1 MAGQP
6 IYILAD
12 GSQVT
17 RGRDAQS
24 NNIMAGKAVANAVRT
39 TLGPKGMDKMLV
51 DSMGDVVITN
61 DGATI
66 LKEMD
71 IEHPTAKMIVEVAKT
86 QDDEVG
92 DGTTTAAVLAG
103 EFLSKAEELLK
114 KGVHPTIIATGYRQ
128 AAKRAVE
135 IVNGISIDISRDDT
149 EALIKVAKTAI
160 TGKGAE
166 SHKDMLAEL
175 TVEAVSLI
183 GEETDDGYVADVSD
197 IKIEKQPGESVGES
211 KLVKGLVL
219 DKARTHPNMPEKIE
233 DAKILVLSIPVEFKK
248 TEMDAEIKI
257 SSPDQMQMFLDQ
269 EEKMVKQMTDKI
281 LNSGANV
288 VFCQKG
294 IDDLAQYY
302 LEKAGVYAAKRL
314 KKSDLD
320 RICEATGATNI
331 QDIDEITANDLG
343 SADLVEERDIKG
355 NKMTYITGCREK
367 KAVSIILHG
376 GTQHVVDSLQHAMDD
391 ALHVVAVALEDG
403 KVVAGGGSPEVEL
416 SMRLGEY
423 ASSLSGRE
431 QLAVAKF
438 AEAFEVIPETLAEN
452 SGYDPINKLVELR
465 SKHEEGNKRMGL
477 NVYTGEVVDMWESNV
492 IEPLRAKTQ
501 AINAGT
507 EAAVM
512 VLRIDDVVAA
522 SPHSNQAS
530 PEMPDMDMDM

>member
-1 MAGQP
+1 LAGQP

-197 IKIEKQPGESVGES
+197 IKIEKQAGESVGES

-219 DKARTHPNMPEKIE
+219 DKARTHPNMPEKVE

-331 QDIDEITANDLG
+331 QDIDEITADDLG
-343 SADLVEERDIKG
+343 SAELVEERDIKG
-355 NKMTYITGCREK
+355 NKMTYVTGCREK

-376 GTQHVVDSLQHAMDD
+376 GTQHVVDSLQHAVDD

-477 NVYTGEVVDMWESNV
+477 NVYTGEIVDMWENDV

-522 SPHSNQAS
+522 SPHSNQAA

>member
-24 NNIMAGKAVANAVRT
+24 NNILAGKAVANAVRT